1 MLEEHVFFLGGYD
14 LEMVTIKQILEER
27 KERFFDKQLV
37 WGARAS
43 AYKNEIEKLFSYQI
57 PVLVELEI
65 DIVLPQNY
73 KIINHHNER
82 SGHDKKTSLEQVAEL
97 LGVELTRRQK
107 LISANDKAYI
117 DGLIGMDATDS
128 EINEILEADQKV
140 QGVTEEDEKYTK
152 LSIDH
157 FRAELSDDIVL
168 VYSLTEKTSAVT
180 YRIYSYYRHIFIIT
194 PEQKFIYNGQGC
206 IVRKLQEKYERD
218 KPLTKFWFG
227 GNLPAKGYFGA
238 TETLT
243 KKEIMEISKN
253 E

>member
-1 MLEEHVFFLGGYD
+1 MRGEHVFFLGGYD

-27 KERFFDKQLV
+27 KERFFDKHLE
-37 WGARAS
+37 WGTKAS
-43 AYKNEIEKLFSYQI
+43 AYKNEIEKLLSYQI
-57 PVLVELEI
+57 PVFVELEI
-65 DIVLPQNY
+65 DIAVPRSYL
-73 KIINHHNER
+73 IIDHHNER

-128 EINEILEADQKV
+128 EINEILEADKKV

-157 FRAELSDDIVL
+157 FKTELSDDIVF

-180 YRIYSYYRHIFIIT
+180 YQIYWHYRHIFIFT
-194 PEQKFIYNGQGC
+194 SEQIFIYNGLGH
-206 IVRKLQEKYERD
+206 IVKKLKEKYERD
-218 KPLTKFWFG
+218 KPLKKFWFG

-238 TETLT
+238 KEPLT
-243 KKEIMEISKN
+243 IKEIRELFKN